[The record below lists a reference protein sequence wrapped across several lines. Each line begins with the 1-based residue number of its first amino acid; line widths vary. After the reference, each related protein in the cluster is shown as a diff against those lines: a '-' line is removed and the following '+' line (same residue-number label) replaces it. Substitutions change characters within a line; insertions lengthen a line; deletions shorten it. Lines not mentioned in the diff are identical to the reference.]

1 MFTGIVQ
8 ALGTV
13 TKIVN
18 GPDSAQLTIDC
29 SGFFSDIKLGDS
41 IAVNGCC
48 LTAVT
53 NNADQFS
60 VDVMKQTLAL
70 TNIGNLKE
78 GDLVNLEKAMLV
90 TDRLGGHIVQGH
102 VDSLATLAQINEGA
116 DWYELIF
123 EVPAAYLKY
132 MQPQGSITLNGVSL
146 TIAKLDD
153 QKRQLSV
160 WLIPETL
167 KRTNL
172 SKLKVGQQV
181 NLEVDVLAKYVERI
195 MKAGDHE

>member
-18 GPDSAQLTIDC
+18 GSDSAQLTID
-29 SGFFSDIKLGDS
+29 SPGFFSDIKLGDS

-53 NNADQFS
+53 NSADQFS

-172 SKLKVGQQV
+172 SKLQVGQHV

>member
-8 ALGTV
+8 AQGQV
-13 TKIVN
+13 TKYEA
-18 GPDSAQLTIDC
+18 GSDSAQITINAP
-29 SGFFSDIKLGDS
+29 GFFADIKTGDS

-48 LTAVT
+48 LTAVE
-53 NNADQFS
+53 NSADQFT
-60 VDVMKQTLAL
+60 VDVMKQTLAV
-70 TNIGNLKE
+70 TNIGQLKV
-78 GDLVNLEKAMLV
+78 GAQVNLEKAMLV

-102 VDSLATLAQINEGA
+102 VDALAKLNAINQGS
-116 DWYELIF
+116 DWYELVF
-123 EVPAAYLKY
+123 QVPTNYLKY
-132 MQPQGSITLNGVSL
+132 MQAQGSITLNGVSL

-153 QKRQLSV
+153 GKGEVSV

-172 SKLKVGQQV
+172 SALQVGDQV

-195 MKAGDHE
+195 MKVGQDE

>member
-8 ALGTV
+8 AQGQV
-13 TKIVN
+13 TKYEA
-18 GPDSAQLTIDC
+18 GSDSAQITIN
-29 SGFFSDIKLGDS
+29 SPGFFADIKTGDS

-53 NNADQFS
+53 NTADQFT

-70 TNIGNLKE
+70 TNIGALTV
-78 GDLVNLEKAMLV
+78 GATVNLEKAMKV
-90 TDRLGGHIVQGH
+90 SDRLGGHIVQGH
-102 VDSLATLAQINEGA
+102 VDSLATLSAINEGE
-116 DWYELIF
+116 DWYELVF
-123 EVPAAYLKY
+123 EVPANYLQY
-132 MQPQGSITLNGVSL
+132 LQAQGSVTLNGVSL
-146 TIAKLDD
+146 TVAKLNDET
-153 QKRQLSV
+153 KQLSV

-172 SKLKVGQQV
+172 SALKVGDLV

-195 MKAGDHE
+195 MKAGRDE

>member
-1 MFTGIVQ
+1 MFTGIVE
-8 ALGTV
+8 AMGTISTV
-13 TKIVN
+13 IQ
-18 GPDSAQLTIDC
+18 GPDSVQLTIL
-29 SGFFSDIKLGDS
+29 SKGFFSDIKTGDS

-53 NNADQFS
+53 YTDDAFT

-70 TNIGNLKE
+70 TNIGALQV
-78 GDLVNLEKAMLV
+78 GSVVNLEKAMKV
-90 TDRLGGHIVQGH
+90 SDRLGGHIVQGH
-102 VDSLATLAQINEGA
+102 VDCVATLAAINQGA
-116 DWYELIF
+116 DWHELVF
-123 EVPAAYLKY
+123 EVPANYLKY
-132 MQPQGSITLNGVSL
+132 LQAQGSVTINGVSL

-153 QKRQLSV
+153 EQRQLSV

-172 SKLKVGQQV
+172 SQLQVGAQV

-195 MKAGDHE
+195 MKAGQHE

>member
-8 ALGTV
+8 ALGTI

-18 GPDSAQLTIDC
+18 GPDSAQLTID
-29 SGFFSDIKLGDS
+29 SPGFFSDIKLGDS

-102 VDSLATLAQINEGA
+102 VDSLASLAQINEGA

-123 EVPAAYLKY
+123 EVPDAYLKY

-172 SKLKVGQQV
+172 SKLQVGQQV

>member
-1 MFTGIVQ
+1 MFTGIVE
-8 ALGTV
+8 AMGTI
-13 TKIVN
+13 TKIVT
-18 GPDSAQLTIDC
+18 GPDSAQLTIE
-29 SGFFSDIKLGDS
+29 SKGFFSDIKTGDS

-53 NNADQFS
+53 NTADQFM

-70 TNIGNLKE
+70 TNIGQLQV
-78 GDLVNLEKAMLV
+78 GSVVNLEKAMKV
-90 TDRLGGHIVQGH
+90 SDRLGGHIVQGH
-102 VDSLATLAQINEGA
+102 VDCVATLAKINQGA
-116 DWYELIF
+116 DWHELVF
-123 EVPAAYLKY
+123 KVPDNYLKY
-132 MQPQGSITLNGVSL
+132 MQAQGSVTINGVSL

-153 QKRQLSV
+153 EKRQLSV

-172 SKLKVGQQV
+172 SQLQVGAQV

-195 MKAGDHE
+195 MKAGQHE

>member
-18 GPDSAQLTIDC
+18 GSDSAQLTID
-29 SGFFSDIKLGDS
+29 SPGFFSDIKLGDS
-41 IAVNGCC
+41 IAVKGCC

-102 VDSLATLAQINEGA
+102 VDSLASLAQINEGA

-172 SKLKVGQQV
+172 SKLKLGQQV

>member
-8 ALGTV
+8 ALGTI

-18 GPDSAQLTIDC
+18 GPDSAQLTID
-29 SGFFSDIKLGDS
+29 SPGFFSDIKLGDS

-102 VDSLATLAQINEGA
+102 VDSLASLAQINEGA

-123 EVPAAYLKY
+123 EVPDAYLKY

>member
-18 GPDSAQLTIDC
+18 GSDSAQLTID
-29 SGFFSDIKLGDS
+29 SPGFFSDIKLGDS

-53 NNADQFS
+53 NSADQFS

-146 TIAKLDD
+146 TIANLDD

-172 SKLKVGQQV
+172 SKLKIDQQV

>member
-1 MFTGIVQ
+1 MFTGIVE
-8 ALGTV
+8 AMGTISTV
-13 TKIVN
+13 IQ
-18 GPDSAQLTIDC
+18 GPDSVQLTIL
-29 SGFFSDIKLGDS
+29 SKGFFSDIKTGDS

-53 NNADQFS
+53 YTDDAFT

-70 TNIGNLKE
+70 TNIGALQV
-78 GDLVNLEKAMLV
+78 GSVVNLEKAMKV
-90 TDRLGGHIVQGH
+90 SDRLGGHIVQGH
-102 VDSLATLAQINEGA
+102 VDCVATLAAINQGA
-116 DWYELIF
+116 DWHELVF
-123 EVPAAYLKY
+123 TVPVNYLKY
-132 MQPQGSITLNGVSL
+132 LQAQGSVAINGVSL

-153 QKRQLSV
+153 EQCQLSV

-172 SKLKVGQQV
+172 SQLHVGAQV

-195 MKAGDHE
+195 MKAGQHE

>member
-1 MFTGIVQ
+1 MFTGIVE
-8 ALGTV
+8 AMGTL
-13 TKIVN
+13 TKIVT
-18 GPDSAQLTIDC
+18 GPDSAQLTIE
-29 SGFFSDIKLGDS
+29 SKAFFSDIKTGDS

-53 NNADQFS
+53 YTDDAFT

-70 TNIGNLKE
+70 TNIGQLQV
-78 GDLVNLEKAMLV
+78 GSVVNLEKAMKV
-90 TDRLGGHIVQGH
+90 SDRLGGHIVQGH
-102 VDSLATLAQINEGA
+102 VDCVATLAAINQGT
-116 DWYELIF
+116 DWHELVF
-123 EVPAAYLKY
+123 TVPVNYLKY
-132 MQPQGSITLNGVSL
+132 LQAQGSVTINGVSL

-153 QKRQLSV
+153 EQRQLSV

-172 SKLKVGQQV
+172 SQLKVGAQV

-195 MKAGDHE
+195 MKAGQHE